1 MNQKA
6 KKFWLVS
13 AGILF
18 LVLLAYGYSLYIT
31 YYPSTDDAYVQA
43 DVVNIASQV
52 TGPVDHI
59 YVADHQQVKK
69 NQLLFSI
76 DPAPFEV
83 ALRQAQ
89 STVEQIQAQVD
100 TQSKDTARILPL
112 VEHGQLPKSIGDD
125 SQGQLD
131 QYRAAL
137 KVAQAQL
144 ANAQINLLYT
154 QIYAPNDGYVTNFV
168 LREGQVIQAT
178 SPQFAL
184 VENKNWW
191 VDANFK
197 ETDLGRIKVG
207 QKATIHID
215 IYPDVKFKGIVQG
228 VSRGSGA
235 VFSLLPPENATGNWV
250 KVTQRFAVR
259 VNFIDADPKYPLRMG
274 ASGTVTVHTR

>member
-6 KKFWLVS
+6 KRFWLVS

-18 LVLLAYGYSLYIT
+18 LVFLAYGYSLYTT
-31 YYPSTDDAYVQA
+31 YFPSTDDAYVQA
-43 DVVNIASQV
+43 DVVNIAAQV

-59 YVADHQQVKK
+59 YVADHQLVKK

-76 DPAPFEV
+76 DPTPFEV

-89 STVEQIQAQVD
+89 SSVEQIQAQVD

-112 VEHGQLPKSIGDD
+112 VTNGQLSKAAGDD
-125 SQGQLD
+125 AQGQLD
-131 QYRAAL
+131 QFRASL
-137 KVAQAQL
+137 KVAEAQL
-144 ANAQINLLYT
+144 ATAQINLLYT

-168 LREGQVIQAT
+168 LRKGQVIQAT

-191 VDANFK
+191 INANFK
-197 ETDLGRIKVG
+197 ETDLGRIKTG
-207 QKATIHID
+207 QSAKITID
-215 IYPDVKFKGIVQG
+215 IYPDITFKGTVQG

-259 VNFIDADPKYPLRMG
+259 VNFVNPDPKYPLRMG
-274 ASGTVTVHTR
+274 ASGTVTISTQ